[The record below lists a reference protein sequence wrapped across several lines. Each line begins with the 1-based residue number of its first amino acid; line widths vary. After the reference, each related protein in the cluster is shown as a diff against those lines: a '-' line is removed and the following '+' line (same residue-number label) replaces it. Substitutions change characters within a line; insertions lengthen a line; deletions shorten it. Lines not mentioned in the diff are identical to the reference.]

1 MSDPE
6 TAIAT
11 VRRARSRRAPGRF
24 DRLRLAW
31 LPALALAL
39 GLLASLTPPHHAL
52 SNALR
57 DASLRWVAQPA
68 HYDDTLI
75 VDIDDAS
82 LRSLKAQLGGWPYR
96 RDIYALVIEYL
107 REQGARVI
115 AFNIVFDETR
125 EGDEVLAKTIARRP
139 DTVLGAAGLPQLIGL
154 DDAPNPHL
162 DRLSLPGPSQ
172 RPATRWSALA
182 LPNSTLLVA
191 STGPSALAVI
201 TSELDAD
208 GTLRRWPLLHGAGG
222 RLLPSLPL
230 AVLWRAGLNG
240 DAAHADRSPLPSG
253 IDMLPASAHGWPV
266 DVHGAVTVR
275 QVANRDAVLRLPFS
289 RLMSEVLGQTQDEQ
303 TRGLFKGRAVFI
315 GSTAFISDRVM
326 TPFGW
331 QPGLVMQANAYAA
344 LARGEWL
351 TPAGWPGQA
360 LVLCIAVCPSLLC
373 WRRGRPALQADAIAA
388 ALAVLAIL
396 GISLFALQRLALQSD
411 VMPAMTVVAA
421 GFVLATLLQL
431 RWMQVANRRLAHE
444 RAVADAANRAK
455 TELLAN
461 VSHEIRTPMNAVLGM
476 AELLAR
482 TDLRPEQRRYVE
494 VFRMAGGNLFAL
506 INDLLELSKIEA
518 DKLELHPADCSLP
531 RLLAQ
536 QLMLLEPRALEK
548 GVALTIDCPPQAGD
562 GMRIDAQRLTQVL
575 TNLIGN
581 AIKFTHEGAVRVTL
595 ARNGDEL
602 QVAVHDTGVGIA
614 GSKLGLIF
622 EPFVQAD
629 GDVPRTFGGTG
640 LGLSISKRLIKMMG
654 GAIWVESTPGQGS
667 TFHFTVQAPQVTLP
681 ATPPPAATGA
691 TGAPRP
697 ESAPRYSILLAE
709 DNEVNVMVFEAML
722 QHSGHALDVAP
733 NGEVALQKFRD
744 ARYDLVLMD
753 IQMPGIGGLAATRA
767 IRRIEA
773 TEGRPRTQVLA
784 LTAEAFES
792 DQHSSLAAGC
802 DAHLNK
808 PISQDSLLQA
818 IDSYAALSRS
828 TCKSAA
834 ACAAMIPSAL
844 GPDAVIDRPAALALL
859 GGDLAAYR
867 RQVEHA
873 AVFLPA
879 WTQDFANALDQGD
892 LTLAGDLARDLHNVS
907 HRIGANAL
915 ASTSAD
921 LAASLRE
928 GADLPPEALH
938 QAVLANLQQT
948 IGLLPGAG
956 RPA

>member
-1 MSDPE
+1 M
-6 TAIAT
+6 
-11 VRRARSRRAPGRF
+11 
-24 DRLRLAW
+24 
-31 LPALALAL
+31 
-39 GLLASLTPPHHAL
+39 

-57 DASLRWVAQPA
+57 DVSLRWVAQPA

-96 RDIYALVIEYL
+96 RDIYALVIDYL

-115 AFNIVFDETR
+115 AFNIVFDEAR
-125 EGDEVLAKTIARRP
+125 EGDDVLARAIARHP

-172 RPATRWSALA
+172 RPATRWPTLV
-182 LPNSTLLVA
+182 LPNSTLLGA
-191 STGPSALAVI
+191 STGPGALAVI
-201 TSELDAD
+201 TSKLDAD
-208 GTLRRWPLLHGAGG
+208 GTLRRWPLLHNAAG

-240 DAAHADRSPLPSG
+240 DPAHADRSPLPRG
-253 IDMLPASAHGWPV
+253 TDMLPAPANRWPV
-266 DVHGAVTVR
+266 DAHGAVTVR
-275 QVANRDAVLRLPFS
+275 QVANVDAVIRLPFS
-289 RLMSEVLGQTQDEQ
+289 RLMTEVLGQTQDEQ

-331 QPGLVMQANAYAA
+331 QPGLVVQANAYAA
-344 LARGEWL
+344 LARGAWL
-351 TPAGWPGQA
+351 TPTAWPGQA
-360 LVLCIAVCPSLLC
+360 LVLSIALWPSLLC
-373 WRRGRPALQADAIAA
+373 WRRGGPALRADAIAA

-411 VMPAMTVVAA
+411 VMPALTVVAA
-421 GFVLATLLQL
+421 GFGLATLLQL
-431 RWMQVANRRLAHE
+431 RWMQQANRRLAHA

-455 TELLAN
+455 SEFLAN

-482 TDLRPEQRRYVE
+482 TELRPEQRRYVE
-494 VFRMAGGNLFAL
+494 VFRQAGGNLFAL

-518 DKLELHPADCSLP
+518 DKLELHAVNCSLQ

-536 QLMLLEPRALEK
+536 QLMLLAPRALEK

-562 GMRIDAQRLTQVL
+562 GMHVDAQRLTQVL

-581 AIKFTHEGAVRVTL
+581 AVKFTHEGAVRVTL

-602 QVAVHDTGVGIA
+602 RVAVHDTGVGIA

-622 EPFVQAD
+622 EPYVQAD
-629 GDVPRTFGGTG
+629 GDLPRLFGGTG

-667 TFHFTVQAPQVTLP
+667 TFHFTVQAPQITLA
-681 ATPPPAATGA
+681 ATPPAAVAGAAGASRPAAA
-691 TGAPRP
+691 QRF
-697 ESAPRYSILLAE
+697 SILLAE

-744 ARYDLVLMD
+744 SRYDLVLMD

-818 IDSYAALSRS
+818 IDRYAALSRS
-828 TCKSAA
+828 TREAEA
-834 ACAAMIPSAL
+834 ACAAETPAAGCPPLAAQGPPLRAAPVAL

-879 WTQDFANALDQGD
+879 WTQDFASALAQDD
-892 LTLAGDLARDLHNVS
+892 LTLACDLAHDLHNVS
-907 HRIGANAL
+907 RRIGAHAL

-956 RPA
+956 RPT

>member
-115 AFNIVFDETR
+115 AFNIVFDEAR
-125 EGDEVLAKTIARRP
+125 EGDDVLARAIARRP
-139 DTVLGAAGLPQLIGL
+139 DTVLGAAGLPQLIGI

-162 DRLSLPGPSQ
+162 DRLSLPGLSQ
-172 RPATRWSALA
+172 RPATRWPALA
-182 LPNSTLLVA
+182 LPNSTLLAA
-191 STGPSALAVI
+191 STGPGVLAVI

-240 DAAHADRSPLPSG
+240 DAAHADLSPPPRST
-253 IDMLPASAHGWPV
+253 DMLPASAHRWPV
-266 DVHGAVTVR
+266 DAHGAVTVR
-275 QVANRDAVLRLPFS
+275 QVANRDAVVRLPFS
-289 RLMSEVLGQTQDEQ
+289 RLMTEVLGQTQDEQ

-326 TPFGW
+326 SPFGW

-351 TPAGWPGQA
+351 TPTGWLGQA
-360 LVLCIAVCPSLLC
+360 LVLSIALCPSLLC

-431 RWMQVANRRLAHE
+431 RWMQMANRRLAHE

-455 TELLAN
+455 SEFLAN

-494 VFRMAGGNLFAL
+494 VFRLAGGNLFAL

-518 DKLELHPADCSLP
+518 DKLELHAVDCSLP
-531 RLLAQ
+531 RLLEQ
-536 QLMLLEPRALEK
+536 QLMLLAPRALEK

-562 GMRIDAQRLTQVL
+562 GMHIDAQRLTQVL

-691 TGAPRP
+691 GPSRP

-773 TEGRPRTQVLA
+773 AEGRPRTQVLA

-828 TCKSAA
+828 TRESAA
-834 ACAAMIPSAL
+834 ACAAKFPSAL
-844 GPDAVIDRPAALALL
+844 RPDAVIDRPAALALL

-907 HRIGANAL
+907 HRIGAHAL
-915 ASTSAD
+915 ASTSAN
-921 LAASLRE
+921 LAASLHG
-928 GADLPPEALH
+928 GADLPPEGLH

>member
-1 MSDPE
+1 M
-6 TAIAT
+6 
-11 VRRARSRRAPGRF
+11 
-24 DRLRLAW
+24 
-31 LPALALAL
+31 
-39 GLLASLTPPHHAL
+39 

-57 DASLRWVAQPA
+57 DVSLRWVAQPA

-115 AFNIVFDETR
+115 AFNIVFDEAR
-125 EGDEVLAKTIARRP
+125 EGDDVLARAIARHP

-172 RPATRWSALA
+172 RPATRWPTLV
-182 LPNSTLLVA
+182 LPNSTLLGA
-191 STGPSALAVI
+191 STGPGALAVI
-201 TSELDAD
+201 TSKLDAD

-240 DAAHADRSPLPSG
+240 DPARADGSPLPRG
-253 IDMLPASAHGWPV
+253 NDMQPASTHRWPV
-266 DVHGAVTVR
+266 DAHGAITVR
-275 QVANRDAVLRLPFS
+275 QVANRDAIIRLPFS
-289 RLMSEVLGQTQDEQ
+289 RLMTEVLGQTQDEHI
-303 TRGLFKGRAVFI
+303 RGLFKGRAVFI

-351 TPAGWPGQA
+351 TPTGWPGQA
-360 LVLCIAVCPSLLC
+360 LVLSIAVSPSLLC
-373 WRRGRPALQADAIAA
+373 WRRGRPALRVDALAA

-396 GISLFALQRLALQSD
+396 GINLFALQHLALQSD

-431 RWMQVANRRLAHE
+431 RWMQVANRRLAQE

-455 TELLAN
+455 SEFLAN

-482 TDLRPEQRRYVE
+482 TELRPEQRRYVE
-494 VFRMAGGNLFAL
+494 VFRQAGGNLFAL

-518 DKLELHPADCSLP
+518 DKLELHAVDCSLQQ
-531 RLLAQ
+531 LLAQ
-536 QLMLLEPRALEK
+536 QLMLLEPRAIEI

-562 GMRIDAQRLTQVL
+562 GMHIDAQRLTQVL

-581 AIKFTHEGAVRVTL
+581 ALKFTHEGAVRVTL

-667 TFHFTVQAPQVTLP
+667 TFHFTVQAPQITLA
-681 ATPPPAATGA
+681 ATPPAAVAGAAGASRPAAA
-691 TGAPRP
+691 QRF
-697 ESAPRYSILLAE
+697 SILLAE

-744 ARYDLVLMD
+744 SHYDLVLMD

-818 IDSYAALSRS
+818 IDRYAALSRS
-828 TCKSAA
+828 TREAEA
-834 ACAAMIPSAL
+834 ACAAETPAAGCPPLAAQGPPLRAAPVAL

-879 WTQDFANALDQGD
+879 WTQDFASALAQDD
-892 LTLAGDLARDLHNVS
+892 LTLACDLAHDLHNVS
-907 HRIGANAL
+907 RRIGAHAL

-956 RPA
+956 RPT